1 MDFFGIG
8 HAMKCMRKTYSLSA
22 RQTGRTQAL
31 IESLKPGDR
40 VVCVTHVLAKHLQRR
55 CEEMGVDGVEF
66 TACSPNS
73 PDMLSVWKKS
83 QGMTVL
89 DHEWVEEYYMAAID
103 KAAADIDAI
112 QARLSKNEAL
122 TSRSDRLDRSQR
134 GRWEAY

>member
-40 VVCVTHVLAKHLQRR
+40 VVCLTHVSANHIQRR
-55 CEEMGVDGVEF
+55 CKEMGIEGVEF
-66 TACSPNS
+66 TSCQPSRS
-73 PDMLSVWKKS
+73 DILYELKKS

-112 QARLSKNEAL
+112 QAYLSKNEAL
-122 TSRSDRLDRSQR
+122 TSRSDRLDRSER